1 MKPAETYVPETAL
14 PSLRMAD
21 LKRAERT
28 RRDLAKWQDHMRIM
42 EAHHEREAAATAA
55 QEARRIADKAAAKL
69 ALVPVR
75 RTRKAKP

>member
-1 MKPAETYVPETAL
+1 MKPPIETYTPPGDAL

-21 LKRAERT
+21 LRRAERT

-42 EAHHEREAAATAA
+42 EEHHKREAAQAAA
-55 QEARRIADKAAAKL
+55 QASSAAPAPP
-69 ALVPVR
+69 AR